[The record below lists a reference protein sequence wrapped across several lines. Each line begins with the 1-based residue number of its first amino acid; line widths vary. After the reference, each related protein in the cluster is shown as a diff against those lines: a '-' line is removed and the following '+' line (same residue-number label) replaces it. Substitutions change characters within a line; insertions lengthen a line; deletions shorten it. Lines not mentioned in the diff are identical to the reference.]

1 MSEKQRSS
9 KTISEEEFNAQL
21 RAERGQKNAT
31 HSMVM
36 TKPPSGP
43 NRSLE
48 EVLRDH
54 NIEISE
60 TRPTVTSSVAS
71 SPSERKYLQ
80 IPISEIDA
88 NPLAPR
94 EVYTPEMIRDRAD
107 ALRTQGQHDPIHVIP
122 NPDDPGRY
130 IICDGWTRVLA
141 CRDHQVMAELLAEVH
156 EDMTLAQSAWY
167 GYQQNEER
175 QQHCDLD
182 RAMFYER
189 LIATG
194 ESAAE
199 IARKAHISKSQMTF
213 YRAYLRL
220 PSEVMEIIR
229 EFPDRFGA
237 TVAYHL
243 DRLCQSAGKRKAV
256 ALAARFAEANHPRS
270 WLISQVQGMLEGS
283 APRKPGSTKQVRFV
297 NGFYKQ
303 RDNSF
308 EVSIDVDPQKRD
320 AFAQALEALVASVG
334 ETLSDDKEK
343 TLDED
348 GGEFSR

>member
-21 RAERGQKNAT
+21 RAERGQKNPA

-36 TKPPSGP
+36 TKPPTGP

-54 NIEISE
+54 RNEINE
-60 TRPTVTSSVAS
+60 TQPTAAS
-71 SPSERKYLQ
+71 NASLTNTERKYLQ
-80 IPISEIDA
+80 IPISNIDA

-94 EVYTPEMIRDRAD
+94 EVYTPEMIRDRAE
-107 ALRTQGQHDPIHVIP
+107 ALRSQGQHDPIHVIP

-141 CRDHQVMAELLAEVH
+141 CREHQVMEELFAEVH
-156 EDMTLAQSAWY
+156 EDMTLEQSAWY

-213 YRAYLRL
+213 YRAYARL
-220 PSEVMEIIR
+220 PPEVMEIIR

-256 ALAARFAEANHPRS
+256 TLAARFADANHPRS
-270 WLISQVQGMLEGS
+270 WLISQVQGLLEGS

-308 EVSIDVDPQKRD
+308 EVSINVDPQKRD
-320 AFAQALEALVASVG
+320 AFAQALEALVATVG
-334 ETLSDDKEK
+334 ETLSDSEQKPVH
-343 TLDED
+343 ED
-348 GGEFSR
+348 GAEFSR